1 MVKDHSV
8 SERGN
13 LGYPFRLTARVLL
26 YAPSHRQDRTYHSL
40 CYTSRG
46 ALAGTG
52 NSSMGPPHEGS
63 IRRPIAP
70 WANALTTELHLA
82 PNKFGCHTNPVVWVL
97 HWHAVSL
104 WSIPDSEP
112 LRGFSKQ
119 NISKEEGKYE
129 IFYLFWAH
137 FIYAYMVLDICKR
150 TTQQLKKPMAYSF
163 RLAVSDVLY
172 ALPVVEHWQEWEIAQ
187 WFSQKAITPWTLFH
201 GATYSWNI
209 KKNNNNFVSYTK
221 VLVGFLV
228 VVLVFLWVFLPSCRF
243 LGN

>member
-1 MVKDHSV
+1 MHHPTDRIEHTTAFVTPVMEHWL
-8 SERGN
+8 EREI
-13 LGYPFRLTARVLL
+13 AHWV
-26 YAPSHRQDRTYHSL
+26 H
-40 CYTSRG
+40 
-46 ALAGTG
+46 
-52 NSSMGPPHEGS
+52 HEGS

-82 PNKFGCHTNPVVWVL
+82 PNKFGCHNNPVVWVL

-112 LRGFSKQ
+112 LRGFSKK

-129 IFYLFWAH
+129 IFYLFWTH

-172 ALPVVEHWQEWEIAQ
+172 ALPVVEEWLEWEIAQ
-187 WFSQKAITPWTLFH
+187 WFSQKAITPWTDTLP
-201 GATYSWNI
+201 W
-209 KKNNNNFVSYTK
+209 SYI
-221 VLVGFLV
+221 
-228 VVLVFLWVFLPSCRF
+228 
-243 LGN
+243 